1 MGDTG
6 GGAPVVA
13 GLELGRA
20 IARGA
25 TSEVWEAVREADG
38 RRVAVKVAHADPES
52 VEAAVREASLSGA
65 AASAHV
71 VPVESCLPVGD
82 GRVALVMPL
91 LRGGSL
97 DRLVAAR
104 GHLAPGEVVTVLAP
118 VAGALGRL
126 HSLGVV
132 HGDLSP
138 GNVLLDLDGRPFL
151 ADLGL
156 GRVVGDAPLA
166 VWGTDGYVAPEVLM
180 GDDPTPA
187 SDVYAL
193 GALGWLC
200 LTGSAPGPP
209 GLRPPLAELSR
220 AGEAAARLVEVVG
233 SAVAASPESR
243 PTADELAWALF
254 HAADAAPLHL
264 VRGDDEASAVT
275 YRLRAAAV
283 EPPTPRGGRHR
294 GRHARHGP
302 GRATVLGTLSSRAPT
317 RRTGVLAGLVALLA
331 AVGLA
336 LAARPAGVPEE
347 AAALSARE
355 SPGEGASPAAGGAAE
370 PVGRATSTGVAD
382 PRLEPDAPDRRPA
395 ALLGALAEARAA
407 AWRAGDPSL
416 LAAAEVAG
424 SPTHARDVQ
433 AVAGLARAGIR
444 YEALRHE
451 VEVLATVG
459 ASASAAVIR
468 ARLGTGR
475 YDVVGPGGRTP
486 RPAQPRDVGLGDLE
500 RGGDPC
506 PAGDR
511 PLRDRRGGRPHST
524 ARPAWRGG
532 PRRPRV
538 DPGRVAG
545 HRHPSR

>member
-38 RRVAVKVAHADPES
+38 RRVAVKVARADRES

-126 HSLGVV
+126 HALGVV

-200 LTGSAPGPP
+200 LTGSAPGSP
-209 GLRPPLAELSR
+209 GLRPPLGGLSR
-220 AGEAAARLVEVVG
+220 AGEAATRLVEVVD
-233 SAVAASPESR
+233 SAVAASPEAR
-243 PTADELAWALF
+243 PTAAELAWALF

-264 VRGDDEASAVT
+264 VHGEDEASAVT

-283 EPPTPRGGRHR
+283 EPPPPRRGRHR
-294 GRHARHGP
+294 GRHTRH
-302 GRATVLGTLSSRAPT
+302 RAGLAKVLGTLWWRAPT

-336 LAARPAGVPEE
+336 LAARPAGRREG
-347 AAALSARE
+347 AAALAAQP
-355 SPGEGASPAAGGAAE
+355 SPVEGPRTAAPGGAQPAGRAHPTGGSDPRAE
-370 PVGRATSTGVAD
+370 PDS
-382 PRLEPDAPDRRPA
+382 PDRRPA
-395 ALLGALAEARAA
+395 ALLAALAEARAA
-407 AWRAGDPSL
+407 AWRAADPSL
-416 LAAAEVAG
+416 LVAAEVAG
-424 SPTHARDVQ
+424 SPAHARDVE
-433 AVAGLARAGIR
+433 AVAGLAGAGIR
-444 YEALRHE
+444 YEGLRHE

-475 YDVVGPGGRTP
+475 YDVVGPGRRTP
-486 RPAQPRDVGLGDLE
+486 RPAQRGEVVLVDLGWTRDGWRVTGI
-500 RGGDPC
+500 
-506 PAGDR
+506 R
-511 PLRDRRGGRPHST
+511 PDG
-524 ARPAWRGG
+524 
-532 PRRPRV
+532 
-538 DPGRVAG
+538 
-545 HRHPSR
+545 

>member
-1 MGDTG
+1 MGETG

-25 TSEVWEAVREADG
+25 TSEVWEAVRVADG

-104 GHLAPGEVVTVLAP
+104 GHLTPGEVVTVLAP

-180 GDDPTPA
+180 GDGPTPG

-209 GLRPPLAELSR
+209 GLRPQLAELSR
-220 AGEAAARLVEVVG
+220 AGEAAARLVEVVD
-233 SAVAASPESR
+233 SAVAASPGAR

-254 HAADAAPLHL
+254 DAADAAPLHL

-283 EPPTPRGGRHR
+283 EPPPRRGGRRR
-294 GRHARHGP
+294 GRHARYGP
-302 GRATVLGTLSSRAPT
+302 GPSAVLGTLSPRAPT

-336 LAARPAGVPEE
+336 LAARPAGLPEE
-347 AAALSARE
+347 AATALPAQQAAA
-355 SPGEGASPAAGGAAE
+355 EGTSPAA
-370 PVGRATSTGVAD
+370 PD

-395 ALLGALAEARAA
+395 ALLASLAEARAA
-407 AWRAGDPSL
+407 AWRAADPSL
-416 LAAAEVAG
+416 LVAAEVAG
-424 SPTHARDVQ
+424 SPAHVRDVE
-433 AVAGLARAGIR
+433 AVAELARAGIR
-444 YEALRHE
+444 YEGLRHE

-459 ASASAAVIR
+459 ASRSAAVIR

-475 YDVVGPGGRTP
+475 YDVVGPGRRTP
-486 RPAQPRDVGLGDLE
+486 RPARRGEVVLVDVGWTRDGW
-500 RGGDPC
+500 RVTGI
-506 PAGDR
+506 R
-511 PLRDRRGGRPHST
+511 PDG
-524 ARPAWRGG
+524 
-532 PRRPRV
+532 
-538 DPGRVAG
+538 
-545 HRHPSR
+545 